1 MFHRRGSALRPLCR
15 GLVYLTHGRRQCTRN
30 FWGLTHDIPAAFYDG
45 SMGIEPVNHVI
56 RRVLRTG
63 YCHHIE
69 RLMILGNFS
78 IIALLTSS

>member
-1 MFHRRGSALRPLCR
+1 
-15 GLVYLTHGRRQCTRN
+15 
-30 FWGLTHDIPAAFYDG
+30 
-45 SMGIEPVNHVI
+45 MGIEPVNHVI